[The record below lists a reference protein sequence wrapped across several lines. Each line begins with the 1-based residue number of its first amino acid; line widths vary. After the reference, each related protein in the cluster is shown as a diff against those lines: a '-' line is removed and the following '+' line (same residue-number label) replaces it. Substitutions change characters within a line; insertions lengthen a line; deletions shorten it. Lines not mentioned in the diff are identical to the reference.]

1 MSELEKIQSLKPES
15 DQHVE
20 PSKDSSDHSEIDD
33 EIINLQQTKHQQIT
47 AITSQLQDID
57 PQVMELVQQGLMHI
71 TSGEISRIDTLT
83 SEDLPEFAEEKQN
96 EPVKTIGPWAKSKP
110 SEGEET
116 QIDKNSEVQVPKSA
130 EHLQK

>member
-71 TSGEISRIDTLT
+71 TSGEISRIDKSTP
-83 SEDLPEFAEEKQN
+83 EDLSELVEEKQN
-96 EPVKTIGPWAKSKP
+96 DPVKTIGPWAESKT
-110 SEGEET
+110 SDDKKT
-116 QIDKNSEVQVPKSA
+116 Q
-130 EHLQK
+130 